1 MKNTKQLIAEFDR
14 QEYDNLLLDIYVDP
28 KVLNDQRA
36 RYIKAIKEFETL
48 YGESSVD
55 IYSAPGR
62 TEVGGN
68 HTDHQHGEVLAAAV
82 NLDIIAVVGKN
93 AKEKI
98 KIVSDDIDIPAIAVG
113 DYRKRVEEANT
124 SITLVR
130 GVCNFLEERGYL
142 VEGMNIFMTSDV
154 LGGSGLSSSAA
165 FEVVLG
171 TAISGMY
178 NQMQISPVLVA
189 QAGQYAEN
197 KYFDKM
203 SGLMDQMASSVGS
216 LVHIDFKN
224 NENPKIDKL
233 ALDFE
238 QFDHSLCIVDTKGS
252 HADLSGEY
260 SAIPIDM
267 KKVAAYFGKEYLTQ
281 VSEMDFYKEI
291 PKIREVVGDRCILRA
306 IHFYDDNRR
315 VREEVEALRSNQFAK
330 FKELIRQS
338 GNSSYKYLQNVY
350 ANMDFENQ
358 SIPVALALS
367 EKELGSNGVC
377 RVHGGGFA
385 GTIQVFIKNDAVDAY
400 KATMEYY
407 FGKGSCHVLKIR
419 KYGGIRV
426 IGG

>member
-1 MKNTKQLIAEFDR
+1 
-14 QEYDNLLLDIYVDP
+14 
-28 KVLNDQRA
+28 
-36 RYIKAIKEFETL
+36 
-48 YGESSVD
+48 
-55 IYSAPGR
+55 
-62 TEVGGN
+62 
-68 HTDHQHGEVLAAAV
+68 
-82 NLDIIAVVGKN
+82 
-93 AKEKI
+93 
-98 KIVSDDIDIPAIAVG
+98 
-113 DYRKRVEEANT
+113 
-124 SITLVR
+124 
-130 GVCNFLEERGYL
+130 
-142 VEGMNIFMTSDV
+142 
-154 LGGSGLSSSAA
+154 
-165 FEVVLG
+165 
-171 TAISGMY
+171 
-178 NQMQISPVLVA
+178 
-189 QAGQYAEN
+189 
-197 KYFDKM
+197 
-203 SGLMDQMASSVGS
+203 
-216 LVHIDFKN
+216 
-224 NENPKIDKL
+224 
-233 ALDFE
+233 
-238 QFDHSLCIVDTKGS
+238 
-252 HADLSGEY
+252 
-260 SAIPIDM
+260 M